1 MLHFFPEG
9 GMPMLDRDRLRMARL
24 QLRLSQESLG
34 KAIGQDQSYV
44 SKLERGDLLDITI
57 STLERLADVLSVSTD
72 YLLGRID
79 ETLPPPTQHPR
90 TRTTA
95 PVG

>member
-1 MLHFFPEG
+1 
-9 GMPMLDRDRLRMARL
+9 MLDRDRLRMARL

-57 STLERLADVLSVSTD
+57 STLERLADVLNVSTD

-79 ETLPPPTQHPR
+79 EALPPPPQRPR
-90 TRTTA
+90 RRTAT
-95 PVG
+95 PVA

>member
-1 MLHFFPEG
+1 
-9 GMPMLDRDRLRMARL
+9 MLDRDRLRMARL

-57 STLERLADVLSVSTD
+57 STLERLADVLSVRTD
-72 YLLGRID
+72 YLLGRTD
-79 ETLPPPTQHPR
+79 EALPLPPQRPRRPT
-90 TRTTA
+90 A
-95 PVG
+95 ASVG

>member
-1 MLHFFPEG
+1 
-9 GMPMLDRDRLRMARL
+9 MLDRDRLRMARL

-72 YLLGRID
+72 YLLGRKD
-79 ETLPPPTQHPR
+79 EALPPPPQHPR
-90 TRTTA
+90 RRTA
-95 PVG
+95 ASVG

>member
-1 MLHFFPEG
+1 
-9 GMPMLDRDRLRMARL
+9 MLDRDRLRMARIR
-24 QLRLSQESLG
+24 LRLSQESLG

-72 YLLGRID
+72 YLLGRKD
-79 ETLPPPTQHPR
+79 KDVELWPT
-90 TRTTA
+90 A
-95 PVG
+95 VA

>member
-1 MLHFFPEG
+1 
-9 GMPMLDRDRLRMARL
+9 MLDRDRLRMARL

-44 SKLERGDLLDITI
+44 SKLERGDLLEITI

-72 YLLGRID
+72 YLLGRGD
-79 ETLPPPTQHPR
+79 EAPPPPAQRPR
-90 TRTTA
+90 RRTTA
-95 PVG
+95 AVG

>member
-1 MLHFFPEG
+1 
-9 GMPMLDRDRLRMARL
+9 MLDRDRLRMARL
-24 QLRLSQESLG
+24 QLLLSQESLG

-79 ETLPPPTQHPR
+79 ETLPPPTQRPR
-90 TRTTA
+90 TRTTT

>member
-1 MLHFFPEG
+1 
-9 GMPMLDRDRLRMARL
+9 MLDRDRLRMARL

-57 STLERLADVLSVSTD
+57 STLERLADVLCVRTD
-72 YLLGRID
+72 YLLGRED
-79 ETLPPPTQHPR
+79 ETTPPRSPRPR
-90 TRTTA
+90 TRKA
-95 PVG
+95 ASVG

>member
-1 MLHFFPEG
+1 
-9 GMPMLDRDRLRMARL
+9 MLDRDRLRMARL

-44 SKLERGDLLDITI
+44 SKLERGEVLEITI

-72 YLLGRID
+72 YLLGRATAP
-79 ETLPPPTQHPR
+79 ETPAPAPVRAAAHPR
-90 TRTTA
+90 PRRRTA
-95 PVG
+95 ASVG